1 MIPQSKPRS
10 KSNSSKVNLL
20 ISVVFHVLL
29 VVAVLYFAAR
39 SGLLGE
45 KAKNILIEKEE
56 KVEKP
61 PPKPPEP
68 PKVVE
73 PPKEPPKVVETPK
86 VTAPPVVAPP
96 VVAPPAAEL
105 PSFDFSGGKN
115 VI

>member
-73 PPKEPPKVVETPK
+73 PPK

-115 VI
+115 VIDSADPV